1 MSNANTNFDIKTI
14 ENAPEA
20 SIEVLKAA
28 KNAYGFSPNLL
39 GLMANHPALL
49 QSYWD
54 GNMSLSQNSTLT
66 AEEQQVVFLSI
77 SYENNCHYCVAAHTS
92 ISQMA
97 KISPEVLNALRN
109 GTPIPNAR
117 LEALSQYAKAT
128 TTKRGRV
135 SQDDIQSFQNAG
147 FNQQQQLEV
156 ITITGLKV
164 LSNYVNYVAQTPLD
178 VAFQPNAWQKE
189 APVQAYK

>member
-1 MSNANTNFDIKTI
+1 MSEVNTNFGIKTI
-14 ENAPEA
+14 EDAPEA
-20 SIEVLKAA
+20 SIDVLKAA
-28 KNAYGFSPNLL
+28 KSAYGFSPNLL

-49 QSYWD
+49 KSYWD
-54 GNMSLSQNSTLT
+54 GNMALSQNSSLT

-97 KISPEVLNALRN
+97 KVSPDVLNALRN
-109 GTPIPNAR
+109 GTPIPDAR

-135 SQDDIQSFQNAG
+135 SQEDVQSFQNAG

-178 VAFQPNAWQKE
+178 TAFQPNAWQKN
-189 APVQAYK
+189 A